1 MNCIQYWSF
10 VLLLRLHL
18 EYADYVESRILLES
32 FIKAEIRTHEICSV
46 PSDGL
51 CILRAFKEC
60 NESVS
65 GELIAMEDLK
75 DRLRTE
81 MSLSVN
87 QTLYPD
93 ICVSDEINQ
102 FLKNPL
108 ACYNSDVCDMFL
120 AALGNTFKVNIKV
133 FQSDC
138 QKCCITDLSDKQ
150 KRYNTTLYFAR
161 SLSPHVDAIIPK
173 RLTASQRLSNEV
185 HSFSVFLLLWLPKF
199 QDVLVPFI

>member
-1 MNCIQYWSF
+1 MNCIQYWGF

-32 FIKAEIRTHEICSV
+32 FIEAEMPSHEICSV
-46 PSDGL
+46 HGDGL

-60 NESVS
+60 IQSVS
-65 GELIAMEDLK
+65 GELITMEDLK

-81 MSLSVN
+81 MSLSLY

-93 ICVSDEINQ
+93 ICVRDEVNR

-108 ACYNSDVCDMFL
+108 ECYSSDVCDMFL
-120 AALGNTFKVNIKV
+120 ASLGNTFKVNIKV

-138 QKCCITDLSDKQ
+138 HKCWITDLSDKQ
-150 KRYNTTLYFAR
+150 KRYNTTLYFGR

-173 RLTASQRLSNEV
+173 RLTESQKLWNEI

-199 QDVLVPFI
+199 

>member
-93 ICVSDEINQ
+93 ISVWVMKSII
-102 FLKNPL
+102 LKKSFGVL
-108 ACYNSDVCDMFL
+108 
-120 AALGNTFKVNIKV
+120 
-133 FQSDC
+133 Q
-138 QKCCITDLSDKQ
+138 QW
-150 KRYNTTLYFAR
+150 
-161 SLSPHVDAIIPK
+161 
-173 RLTASQRLSNEV
+173 RL
-185 HSFSVFLLLWLPKF
+185 WY
-199 QDVLVPFI
+199 VPSCTWQYV